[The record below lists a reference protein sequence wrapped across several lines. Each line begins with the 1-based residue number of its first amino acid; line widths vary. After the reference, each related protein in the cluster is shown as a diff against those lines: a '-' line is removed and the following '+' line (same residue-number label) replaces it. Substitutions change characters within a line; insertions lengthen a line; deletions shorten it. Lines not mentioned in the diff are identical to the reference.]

1 MNHAF
6 FIWARSSF
14 TGVLADTIRRM
25 TNISQNAPENTAG
38 TTRLPGDLAIWFFIM
53 AEMVAFAVFF
63 ASYAFSRANNV
74 EMFNLY
80 QQTLD
85 RNAGALNTVL
95 LITGSWFIVLAVQAA
110 HRDDQKAVPRNI
122 LLGFLCGGAFLV
134 VKVIEYSAKF
144 GAGISMSTNTF
155 YMFYISLTFFH
166 FMHVILGMVIL
177 TILWNQSRKGAY
189 TSKDAH
195 GLESGAAY
203 WHMVDLLWIILFPL
217 VYVMR

>member
-1 MNHAF
+1 M
-6 FIWARSSF
+6 
-14 TGVLADTIRRM
+14 TRRPYRA
-25 TNISQNAPENTAG
+25 TFCSASCAAAPF
-38 TTRLPGDLAIWFFIM
+38 WQ
-53 AEMVAFAVFF
+53 
-63 ASYAFSRANNV
+63 SR
-74 EMFNLY
+74 F
-80 QQTLD
+80 
-85 RNAGALNTVL
+85 
-95 LITGSWFIVLAVQAA
+95 
-110 HRDDQKAVPRNI
+110 
-122 LLGFLCGGAFLV
+122 
-134 VKVIEYSAKF
+134 EYSAKF

-177 TILWNQSRKGAY
+177 SVLWKQSRKGAY

>member
-1 MNHAF
+1 MWSFWLMTIAMV
-6 FIWARSSF
+6 FITLFLTAAGILQVWLQRVSEHPDVLHGGTRIRSLFYWMREWA
-14 TGVLADTIRRM
+14 G
-25 TNISQNAPENTAG
+25 
-38 TTRLPGDLAIWFFIM
+38 
-53 AEMVAFAVFF
+53 FF

-110 HRDDQKAVPRNI
+110 HRDDQKTVPRNI
-122 LLGFLCGGAFLV
+122 FLGFLCGGAFLA
-134 VKVIEYSAKF
+134 VKVVEYSAKF

-177 TILWNQSRKGAY
+177 SVLWKQSRKGAY